1 MNCKV
6 IICIAVLFLGMNLF
20 GQDLKKVYVDET
32 SQTKSLNGT
41 DNNEIKVNLLTSVV
55 GLPELNYERFLAN
68 NMGVGLAVA
77 VSVDKIASMSLRYM
91 ALPYYRLYF
100 GSKKASGF
108 FIEANTALVR
118 QKERT
123 YDLSYDNINNTYY
136 YTNIRIRST
145 TNFGFGVATGFK
157 FLSKN
162 GFVGEVYL
170 GGGRLFG
177 DPIDDAYPR
186 LGISLGKRF

>member
-6 IICIAVLFLGMNLF
+6 IICIAVLFLGMNVF

-32 SQTKSLNGT
+32 SQIKSLNGT
-41 DNNEIKVNLLTSVV
+41 DNNEIRVNLLTSVI
-55 GLPELNYERFLAN
+55 GLPELNYERFLAD

-77 VSVDKIASMSLRYM
+77 VSVDKIASMSLRSIV
-91 ALPYYRLYF
+91 LPYYRLYF
-100 GSKKASGF
+100 GNKKASGF
-108 FIEANTALVR
+108 FIEGNMALVG

-123 YDLSYDNINNTYY
+123 YDLSYDNVNNTYY
-136 YTNIRIRST
+136 YTNIRTRST
-145 TNFGFGVATGFK
+145 TNFGLGVATGFK
-157 FLSKN
+157 FLSRN